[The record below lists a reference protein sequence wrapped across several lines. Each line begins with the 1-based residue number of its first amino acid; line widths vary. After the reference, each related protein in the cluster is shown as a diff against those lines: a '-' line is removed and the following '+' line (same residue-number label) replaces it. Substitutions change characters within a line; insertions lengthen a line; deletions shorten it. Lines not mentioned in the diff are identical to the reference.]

1 MGAFHRQPRRPEITG
16 DVEGFKQQVAGKLAL
31 VGAAQHKQAQL
42 YLFPGIHARR
52 AEPDV
57 NGVDDVNG
65 PLDVGLA
72 PDRNLLAEPDI
83 PRAAD
88 VIYICL

>member
-1 MGAFHRQPRRPEITG
+1 MGTFHREPRWPEITG
-16 DVEGFKQQVAGKLAL
+16 DVEGFEQQVAGKLAL
-31 VGAAQHKQAQL
+31 VGAAQHEQGEL

-52 AEPDV
+52 AEPHV
-57 NGVDDVNG
+57 NGVNDVNG
-65 PLDVGLA
+65 PLDVGLT
-72 PDRNLLAEPDI
+72 PDHNLLPEPDI